1 MLSSI
6 CRDIDT
12 NPIIQ
17 YKTVM
22 KKIILLAILLSL
34 LSLSCSLFSLLSRN
48 EEQPPV
54 LFVPEGTS
62 TPTQTPTLTP
72 TATPAPAERIEAGE
86 RALFEGDYVR
96 ALQEFELVRSTS
108 SDANIRA
115 AALLGIGRAHYESGN
130 CTASVQILTELLNT
144 YPGSYW
150 IANAQFFL
158 GECYRIQQKWS
169 EAAQAYAAYLHL
181 RPGFLDAYIQELRGD
196 ALFAVGNYLDAIQ
209 AYQAATEAPQLTD
222 PVGAHIKI
230 AKTYAAMGDHE
241 NAIRKLLAI
250 YEATSSDY
258 VKATVNLL
266 AGQSYLAMGLPEQAY
281 ARFLDSV
288 DNFPRSY
295 DSYSALVALVENGI
309 PVNELNRGLVDY
321 FAGQYAVAIEAF
333 NRYLKSNPQHDGTA
347 HHYKALSLRAIG
359 EYEAAIAEW
368 DALITD
374 HPGDRFYAAAYDEK
388 AYTLW
393 AYLNQHA
400 KAAETLRNFVGAN
413 PNDPEAPNMLYEA
426 ARIYE
431 RNNQLL
437 EAAALWE
444 RLINEYPAATL
455 SYRGLFLAGISYY
468 RLGNFDQALLVFQRA
483 LVLASSGEDQSAA
496 LFWIGKTQQ
505 AKGDTAAA
513 QSSWEQAAQRDP
525 TGYYSERAREVL
537 NGLPPLTA
545 APQYELNYDLKQERY
560 LAELWLRNHFNLA
573 PESDLTGLGPLANDL
588 RIRRGNAFYEL
599 GLYSH
604 ASAEFEAVRQDV
616 QQDAVNTFRLL
627 NHLLDLGFYRSAI
640 LASRQILNLAQLNDA
655 DTFTAPDYFNH
666 IRFGTYYKNLIL
678 PVAQSEKF
686 HPLFLFA
693 VIRQESMFEGHVRS
707 SAGARGLMQIMPDT
721 GQELASELNWPPGFT
736 ANDLYRPVVSITL
749 GTRYLARQRDYFGG
763 DLYAALAAYNG
774 GPGNA
779 AIWKTLS
786 GNDPDLF
793 LEVIR
798 IAETRTYIMQVAE
811 FMNIYRRLYGR
822 SP

>member
-1 MLSSI
+1 M
-6 CRDIDT
+6 
-12 NPIIQ
+12 N
-17 YKTVM
+17 
-22 KKIILLAILLSL
+22 KKIILVMLLSL
-34 LSLSCSLFSLLSRN
+34 LGLSCSLSGLLHDN
-48 EEQPPV
+48 NNGQPPV
-54 LFVPEGTS
+54 LFAPEE
-62 TPTQTPTLTP
+62 TPTPTETPLP
-72 TATPAPAERIEAGE
+72 TATATPEPAERIEAGE
-86 RALFEGDYVR
+86 RAIFEGDYAR
-96 ALQEFELVRSTS
+96 ALQEFELVRSAS
-108 SDANIRA
+108 PDANIRA

-130 CTASVQILTELLNT
+130 CTASIQILTELLNT
-144 YPGSYW
+144 YPDSYW

-158 GECYRIQQKWS
+158 GECYRTQQRWS

-181 RPGFLDAYIQELRGD
+181 RPGFLDAYVQELRGD
-196 ALFAVGNYLDAIQ
+196 ALAAAGSFSDAIQ

-222 PVGAHIKI
+222 PVNTHIKI

-250 YEATSSDY
+250 YEATSNDY

-281 ARFLDSV
+281 ARFQDSV

-295 DSYSALVALVENGI
+295 DSHSALVALVENGI

-333 NRYLKSNPQHDGTA
+333 NRYLKNDPQHDGTA

-359 EYEAAIAEW
+359 DFEAAIAEW
-368 DALITD
+368 DALIAD
-374 HPGDRFYAAAYDEK
+374 HVGDRFYAAAYDEK

-393 AYLNQHA
+393 AHLNQHA
-400 KAAETLRNFVGAN
+400 RAAETLRDFVGAN
-413 PNDPEAPNMLYEA
+413 PSDPEAPNMLYEA

-444 RLINEYPAATL
+444 RLMNEYPSAEL
-455 SYRGLFLAGISYY
+455 SYRGLFLAGVSYY
-468 RLGNFDQALLVFQRA
+468 RLGNLDQALLVFQRA

-505 AKGDTAAA
+505 AKGDAAAA

-560 LAELWLRNHFNLA
+560 LAELWLRNHFSLA
-573 PESDLTGLGPLANDL
+573 SETDLAGLGPLANDL

-599 GLYSH
+599 GLYSQ

-640 LASRQILNLAQLNDA
+640 LASRQILNLAQLSDV

-666 IRFGTYYKNLIL
+666 IRFGTYYKNLIV
-678 PVAQSEKF
+678 PVAQSENF
-686 HPLFLFA
+686 HPLFLYA

-707 SAGARGLMQIMPDT
+707 SAGARGLMQIMPAT
-721 GQELASELNWPPGFT
+721 GQELASELNWPPNFT
-736 ANDLYRPVVSITL
+736 PSDLYRPVVSITL
-749 GTRYLARQRDYFGG
+749 GARYLARQRDYFGG

-779 AIWKTLS
+779 SIWKALS
-786 GNDPDLF
+786 GGDPDLF

-811 FMNIYRRLYGR
+811 FMNIYRRLYER

>member
-1 MLSSI
+1 
-6 CRDIDT
+6 IDT
-12 NPIIQ
+12 NPIIR
-17 YKTVM
+17 YKAVM
-22 KKIILLAILLSL
+22 NKKIILVMLLSL
-34 LSLSCSLFSLLSRN
+34 LGLSCSLSGLLHDN
-48 EEQPPV
+48 NNGQPPV
-54 LFVPEGTS
+54 LFAPEE
-62 TPTQTPTLTP
+62 TPTPTETPLP
-72 TATPAPAERIEAGE
+72 TATATPEPAERIEAGE
-86 RALFEGDYVR
+86 RAMFEGDYAR
-96 ALQEFELVRSTS
+96 ALQEFELVRSAS
-108 SDANIRA
+108 PDANIRA

-130 CTASVQILTELLNT
+130 CTASIQILTELLNT
-144 YPGSYW
+144 YPDSYW

-158 GECYRIQQKWS
+158 GECYRTQQRWS

-181 RPGFLDAYIQELRGD
+181 RPGFLDAYVQELRGD
-196 ALFAVGNYLDAIQ
+196 ALAAAGSFSDAIQ
-209 AYQAATEAPQLTD
+209 AYQAAAEAPQLTD
-222 PVGAHIKI
+222 PVNTHIKI

-250 YEATSSDY
+250 YEATSNDY

-281 ARFLDSV
+281 ARFQDSV

-333 NRYLKSNPQHDGTA
+333 NRYLKNDPQHDGTA

-359 EYEAAIAEW
+359 DFEAAIAEW
-368 DALITD
+368 DALIAD
-374 HPGDRFYAAAYDEK
+374 HAGDRFYAAAYDEK

-393 AYLNQHA
+393 AHLNQHA
-400 KAAETLRNFVGAN
+400 RAAETLRDFVGAN
-413 PNDPEAPNMLYEA
+413 PSDPEAPNMLYEA

-444 RLINEYPAATL
+444 RLMNEYPSAEL
-455 SYRGLFLAGISYY
+455 SYRGLFLAGVSYY

-505 AKGDTAAA
+505 AKGDAAAA
-513 QSSWEQAAQRDP
+513 QSSWEQAVQRDP

-537 NGLPPLTA
+537 NSLPPLTA

-560 LAELWLRNHFNLA
+560 LAELWLRNHFSLA
-573 PESDLTGLGPLANDL
+573 PETDLAGLGPLANDL

-599 GLYSH
+599 GLYSQ

-640 LASRQILNLAQLNDA
+640 LASRQILNLAQLSDV

-666 IRFGTYYKNLIL
+666 IRFGTYYKNLIV
-678 PVAQSEKF
+678 PVAQSENF
-686 HPLFLFA
+686 HPLFLYA

-707 SAGARGLMQIMPDT
+707 SAGARGLMQIMPAT
-721 GQELASELNWPPGFT
+721 GQELASELNWPPNFT
-736 ANDLYRPVVSITL
+736 PSDLYRPVVSITL
-749 GTRYLARQRDYFGG
+749 GARYLARQRDYFGG

-779 AIWKTLS
+779 SIWKALS
-786 GNDPDLF
+786 GGDPDLF

-811 FMNIYRRLYGR
+811 FMNIYRRLYER